1 MKFIFFHKI
10 FNLIIRFLFNRKIV
24 FLEHYYNQKINFVKQ
39 GELELNI
46 IGPRGNFKIDKS
58 SHLKSGTFID
68 CSGGVE
74 IGKFFHT
81 GRNLTIFSSNHNY
94 NSSKIPYDE
103 IPILKKVVIGDF
115 VWCGANVTILP
126 GVNVGEGAVIGA
138 GSVITKSV
146 QKNSVVAG
154 NPAKII
160 GTRDSKLFNDNKL
173 KKNFF

>member
-1 MKFIFFHKI
+1 MTFFFHKI
-10 FNLIIRFLFNRKIV
+10 SNRILGFLFKLKV
-24 FLEHYYNQKINFVKQ
+24 AFLENYYQQKINFVKQ
-39 GELELNI
+39 GEFELNI
-46 IGPRGNFKIDKS
+46 IGPRENFKIDKT
-58 SHLKSGTFID
+58 SHLKSGAFVD
-68 CSGGVE
+68 CSGGVV
-74 IGKFFHT
+74 IGKYFHT

-103 IPILKKVVIGDF
+103 TPILKTVVIDDF

-138 GSVITKSV
+138 GSVVTKSV

-160 GTRDSKLFNDNKL
+160 GKRDSKLFYTNKI
-173 KKNFF
+173 KKNYF